1 MAGGSPADWQKG
13 EQKLLALKPNFKAF
27 YTNDANSQQLIATG
41 ETPVMPRTAAHLAG
55 KPERFD
61 RLPADAETIKAY
73 VRAFAEG

>member
-1 MAGGSPADWQKG
+1 MTSVSLYTEVSVLPVS
-13 EQKLLALKPNFKAF
+13 ETLKPFEVSVDSM
-27 YTNDANSQQLIATG
+27 DAAA
-41 ETPVMPRTAAHLAG
+41 PVMPRTAAHLAG